1 MLWSWKL
8 LIDTYGKY
16 KFPKWEIIFED
27 WTKVELTRQDWSWT
41 NLLNSMYEYMEN
53 YFEELW
59 ASWKQLQF
67 NADVLAEFV
76 IEKFFLVA
84 ENTLS
89 PFIYKNDWQKR
100 IEENAREEENRI
112 EETIE
117 ETVWTGWW
125 ETIYEFRTD
134 NLWLKTWSW
143 ISYIEEPIQDSN
155 EWEWE
160 IVKWNWIPEWTKK
173 TFITARVVDRYSLN

>member
-1 MLWSWKL
+1 MLWNWKL
-8 LIDTYGKY
+8 LIDTYWKY

-53 YFEELW
+53 YFEDLW

-84 ENTLS
+84 ENTLH

-112 EETIE
+112 EETFE
-117 ETVWTGWW
+117 ESWW
-125 ETIYEFRTD
+125 ESYEFRTD
-134 NLWLKTWSW
+134 DLWLKTWSW
-143 ISYIEEPIQDSN
+143 DSYIEEPVQDSN

-160 IVKWNWIPEWTKK
+160 ATMNVKWNWISEGEKK
-173 TFITARVVDRYSLN
+173 EFVTARVVDRYSIN